1 MKKPAQ
7 NTQDAAND
15 FDVPE
20 SKSASAP
27 PATAAV
33 APDKK
38 AIKNPQIAPVTLP
51 KKQEDVSKEIESEV
65 VKDKIP
71 NSLAGMFALLKKIN
85 DEMPERT
92 QREKALKAKRLAPLK
107 AAIGKAQQGAPV
119 VRMNADT
126 FTLRTNPKRKKH
138 LAAKLNLNSK
148 NESHAA

>member
-20 SKSASAP
+20 SKAASAP

-38 AIKNPQIAPVTLP
+38 TIRNPQIAPVRLP
-51 KKQEDVSKEIESEV
+51 PKVEDAKREAEV
-65 VKDKIP
+65 NLAPMKLPTGLKD
-71 NSLAGMFALLKKIN
+71 LFHLLEKLEK
-85 DEMPERT
+85 DLPERT
-92 QREKALKAKRLAPLK
+92 QKEITAKRKAMAPVK
-107 AAIGKAQQGAPV
+107 AALGKAQQGAPV